1 MLPIIGF
8 LILMTSL
15 NLNDV
20 ISQRFLNPDNIIQ
33 KFPNNDD
40 IIQRFPIT
48 DDIYQ
53 RLPNPDDLIQ
63 MPIKY
68 WWQHS
73 KAFTDELNTDL
84 TNVWAAFADLDGAI
98 QRFSNSD
105 DVIQRFS
112 NPDDV
117 IQRVSIVNWTL
128 TWQMSE
134 LHLQILM
141 AHCPE
146 AWVVEDDWK

>member
-40 IIQRFPIT
+40 IIQRFPNS

-68 WWQHS
+68 WWHHS

-84 TNVWAAFADLDGAI
+84 TNVWAAFADLDGALS
-98 QRFSNSD
+98 RSLSCGRRLEVSA
-105 DVIQRFS
+105 VIAGSSPATQ
-112 NPDDV
+112 N
-117 IQRVSIVNWTL
+117 NWKKII
-128 TWQMSE
+128 MIAIKDRAD
-134 LHLQILM
+134 H
-141 AHCPE
+141 
-146 AWVVEDDWK
+146 